1 MKILFFLALTALVA
15 RAADEPG
22 AKVPQKIDVKGLKV
36 QEVDDV
42 VVPMPFEIFNV
53 LDRLG
58 KPHWE
63 DVLRKTKSPIAPM
76 PDREQTA
83 LLLGTVIAE
92 GFIAV
97 EATEAEEVKRIGR
110 SVQNLSKAIGVEK
123 AAYTRS
129 KAIIDAA
136 DKKEWRNVRA
146 ELDKAL
152 GDVKQAMTE
161 MGDLSLS
168 HLVSL
173 GGWVRGTEALTQV
186 VEKEYRQDGA
196 DLLHQPAL
204 VDHFDRR
211 IGEMKPASKNKPVVT
226 EVRKALAEIRPLMG
240 SGGPISEKT
249 VKEVGDIA
257 ERVVKRIQT
266 K

>member
-1 MKILFFLALTALVA
+1 MKMFFFLVLTALVA
-15 RAADEPG
+15 DAAEEPA
-22 AKVPQKIDVKGLKV
+22 AKVAQKIDVKGLPAR
-36 QEVDDV
+36 EIDDV
-42 VVPMPFEIFNV
+42 VVPMPSEIFNV

-63 DVLRKTKSPIAPM
+63 DVLRKTKSPVSAM

-97 EATEAEEVKRIGR
+97 EAEAAEEVKKIGR
-110 SVQNLSKAIGVEK
+110 SVQNLSMAIGVEK

-136 DKKEWRNVRA
+136 DKKDWRNVRN

-161 MGDLSLS
+161 MGDLALS

-186 VEKEYRQDGA
+186 VEKDYKQDGA

-204 VDHFDRR
+204 VDYFDRR
-211 IGEMKPASKNKPVVT
+211 ISEMKPASKNKPVVV
-226 EVRKALAEIRPLMG
+226 EVKKALAGIRPLMG
-240 SGGPISEKT
+240 AGGPISEKT
-249 VKEVGDIA
+249 VKEIGDIS
-257 ERVVKRIQT
+257 EHVVKRIQT

>member
-1 MKILFFLALTALVA
+1 MKLFFFLVFTVA
-15 RAADEPG
+15 AAHAADDAPV
-22 AKVPQKIDVKGLKV
+22 AKVPQKINVKELTR
-36 QEVDDV
+36 QIDDV
-42 VVPMPFEIFNV
+42 VVPMPSEIFSV
-53 LDRLG
+53 LDKLG

-63 DVLRKTKSPIAPM
+63 DVLRKAKSPVAAM
-76 PDREQTA
+76 PDREHTA
-83 LLLGTVIAE
+83 LLLGATIAE

-97 EATEAEEVKRIGR
+97 EAEAAEEVKKIGR

-123 AAYTRS
+123 AAYNRS

-136 DKKEWRNVRA
+136 DKKDWPDVRK

-152 GDVKQAMTE
+152 GDVKEAMIE
-161 MGDLSLS
+161 MQDLALS

-186 VEKEYRQDGA
+186 VEKTYTKDGA
-196 DLLHQPAL
+196 ELLHQPAL
-204 VDHFDRR
+204 VDYFDRR
-211 IGEMKPASKNKPVVT
+211 LNEMKTSSKNKPVVM
-226 EVRKALAEIRPLMG
+226 EVKKGLAEIRPLMG
-240 SGGPISEKT
+240 SGGAISEKT
-249 VKEVGDIA
+249 VGEVGDIA

>member
-1 MKILFFLALTALVA
+1 
-15 RAADEPG
+15 
-22 AKVPQKIDVKGLKV
+22 
-36 QEVDDV
+36 
-42 VVPMPFEIFNV
+42 
-53 LDRLG
+53 
-58 KPHWE
+58 
-63 DVLRKTKSPIAPM
+63 M

-97 EATEAEEVKRIGR
+97 EATNAEEVKRIGR

-123 AAYTRS
+123 AAYPRS

-136 DKKEWRNVRA
+136 DKHDWKNVRH
-146 ELDKAL
+146 ELDLAL

-161 MGDLSLS
+161 MGDLALS

-186 VEKEYRQDGA
+186 VEKEYKQDGA

-204 VDHFDRR
+204 IDYFDHR
-211 IGEMKPASKNKPVVT
+211 IEEMKPASKSKPVVG
-226 EVRKALAEIRPLMG
+226 EVRKALGEIRPLMG

-249 VKEVGDIA
+249 VKQVGDIA
-257 ERVVKRIQT
+257 EHVVKRIQT